1 MEAWTTFLYSFPLW
15 IYLYSIVWL
24 KKENKENTILL
35 SSDSLFSAPT
45 TVHPNLLQHTFS
57 RVFSFVAGVSKHF
70 YFRQCLQ
77 NTLRSSLKERLLPQ
91 EKEKIN
97 RRWGDIQA
105 DVCWIFPMALCL
117 QRTFPKEEGGFLV
130 SFWIKQRD
138 FHFVITRHSFEIN
151 RSG

>member
-1 MEAWTTFLYSFPLW
+1 MNNFSLFLSPLN
-15 IYLYSIVWL
+15 LLVLDSVA
-24 KKENKENTILL
+24 KKTTILL
-35 SSDSLFSAPT
+35 SADSLFSAPI

-57 RVFSFVAGVSKHF
+57 RVFSFVAGVSKHL

-77 NTLRSSLKERLLPQ
+77 NTPRSSLKERLLPQ

-97 RRWGDIQA
+97 RRWGGIQA
-105 DVCWIFPMALCL
+105 DVCWIFPLALCL

-138 FHFVITRHSFEIN
+138 FHSMIIRHSFEIN